1 MRIVHPYGKQIDN
14 GRHHHQ
20 PPDPACGLRN
30 GRGGLALE
38 PEHQVRT
45 VADSLPLP
53 VYDLKTTKADGD
65 HSWFRL
71 STRDFDQS
79 SITQLDGFELKEHYN
94 PYWVDQNSC
103 KDDVENI
110 DAYVPQR
117 KGASLIMRHI
127 AQWTNPAD
135 GSKHQI
141 NAKITYNDG
150 LRAGFT
156 VERNSGPDTFFG
168 FGAGQWDMQTSQRP
182 YSDISIDLSADDGT
196 ALDGFKGTTGFTDL
210 DGGVNPYNEGVELLE
225 GFDGA
230 YVRSDAHLS
239 RYGSNGWAGNTDE
252 NAGVYDEHGMKHYL
266 GATFSGT
273 HLRIRYSVA
282 VGQARGMQF
291 RPVDST
297 IVYPLYYDMN
307 GGTDGPKQRDQ

>member
-1 MRIVHPYGKQIDN
+1 MANRLITAATIISLLTPLA
-14 GRHHHQ
+14 
-20 PPDPACGLRN
+20 ACGTV
-30 GRGGLALE
+30 GGGLALE

-71 STRDFDQS
+71 STRNFDQS